1 MADNKQIPA
10 SAKKAGSEHIDST
23 VYESSFVPLM
33 WLIVPFVLTIVYGVF
48 SSH

>member
-1 MADNKQIPA
+1 MADNKVLT
-10 SAKKAGSEHIDST
+10 SAKKAGSEPLDDT

-33 WLIVPFVLTIVYGVF
+33 WLIVPFVLVIVYGVF